1 MAGNRRGSI
10 TWAILLI
17 GIGVLFLIA
26 NLRPTLDPW
35 WILSRYWPL
44 ILIAIGAGRLWDY
57 YRRRSSP
64 DSAEKR
70 FLGGGELAIILV
82 VAILGIMLTL
92 GHGRMN
98 WTSGRQLHD
107 VEQVDLPGAQSA
119 RVHVEMGAGHL
130 DLEGG
135 ATNAAEG
142 TFDYYENE
150 GKPTITH
157 EVHGTEGEISIRQE
171 GSHTHFM
178 RRGGNRWSVR
188 LNKDLP
194 TDLRVDV
201 GAGQG
206 ELQLG
211 GLALTNLRV
220 DMGAGQV
227 TVDLR
232 GDWKKDLEATIEGGV
247 GEATI
252 RLPESVGVR
261 VHATSGIGSVTTSGL
276 EHRDNYYVN
285 SAYGKSPV
293 TLRVNIDKGI
303 GTINLVA
310 EHSGGS
316 SSSSKEEKEE

>member
-1 MAGNRRGSI
+1 MVG
-10 TWAILLI
+10 AILLI

-26 NLRPTLDPW
+26 NFRPALDPW
-35 WILSRYWPL
+35 WILGRYWPL
-44 ILIAIGAGRLWDY
+44 ILIAVGLGRLWDY

-64 DSAEKR
+64 DAQRS

-82 VAILGIMLTL
+82 VAVLGIALTM

-98 WTSGRQLHD
+98 WTSGKRLHD
-107 VEQVDLPGAQSA
+107 EQKVDLPGAQSA
-119 RVHVEMGAGHL
+119 RVHVEMPAGHL
-130 DLEGG
+130 DLTGG
-135 ATNAAEG
+135 SASAAEG

-150 GKPTITH
+150 GKPTITQ
-157 EVHGTEGEISIRQE
+157 EVHGTQGEINITQE

-178 RRGGNRWSVR
+178 GRRSNTWSVR
-188 LNKDLP
+188 LNKDLT

-201 GAGQG
+201 GAGQS

-232 GDWKKDLEATIEGGV
+232 GDWKKDLDATIEGGV
-247 GEATI
+247 GQATI
-252 RLPESVGVR
+252 RLPDNVGVR

-293 TLRVNIDKGI
+293 TLRLNIDKGI
-303 GTINLVA
+303 GTIDLVA

-316 SSSSKEEKEE
+316 SSSSNNE

>member
-1 MAGNRRGSI
+1 MSGNRRSSMTG
-10 TWAILLI
+10 AILLI

-26 NLRPTLDPW
+26 NFRPVFDPW
-35 WILSRYWPL
+35 WIMARYWPL
-44 ILIAIGAGRLWDY
+44 LLIAIGLGRLWDY

-64 DSAEKR
+64 EAADKR
-70 FLGGGELAIILV
+70 FLGGGELAIILL
-82 VAILGIMLTL
+82 VAIFGIALTV

-98 WTSGRQLHD
+98 WSSGRRIHD
-107 VEQVDLPGAQSA
+107 VQQVDLPGAQSA
-119 RVHVEMGAGHL
+119 RVHVEMPAGQL

-157 EVHGTEGEISIRQE
+157 EVHGSQGEISITQE
-171 GSHTHFM
+171 GSHVHFM

-188 LNKDLP
+188 LNKDLA

-201 GAGQG
+201 GAGQS

-211 GLALTNLRV
+211 GMALTNLRV

-232 GDWKKDLEATIEGGV
+232 GDWKKDLDATIEGGV
-247 GEATI
+247 GQATI
-252 RLPESVGVR
+252 RLPDKVGVR

-293 TLRVNIDKGI
+293 TLRLNIDKGI
-303 GTINLVA
+303 GTIDLIS

-316 SSSSKEEKEE
+316 SASSNDE